1 LRWLKASLL
10 VTKAHKGHFSLS
22 RFLAFTDIAGCRS
35 KEELGND
42 VGVDRFPCS

>member
-1 LRWLKASLL
+1 MSPKHI
-10 VTKAHKGHFSLS
+10 KDIS

-42 VGVDRFPCS
+42 VAVNRMFRGFLNRREQG